1 VQPDLAQTNLQQRKT
16 NASDP
21 VIGEANVAR
30 TINSDYTEKYGF
42 NDDVINSLD
51 IGIGLDEGKIRE
63 ISAYKSEP
71 EWMLELRLKAYHEF
85 KARPMPMW
93 GADLSEID
101 FDKIHYFVR
110 ATDTK
115 GRDWNE
121 VPDKIKDTFERLG
134 IPQAE
139 RKFLAGVASQYESE
153 VVYHKLKEEW
163 TKLGVIFEDTD
174 TGLQKYPEIY
184 KKYFGKL
191 IPFTDNKFAALNTAT
206 WSGGSFIYVPKG
218 VKVTVPLQA
227 YFRINAKNMGQFE
240 RTLIIV
246 DEGAEIHYIEGC
258 TAPTYSTD
266 SLHAAVVEIFVERN
280 AKCRYTTIQNWS
292 DNVYNLVTKRAVAKR
307 DAVMEWIDCNLGSK
321 VTMKYPSVR
330 LVEPRAHG
338 EVLSIALAGK
348 GQHQDAGAKIFH
360 QAPKT
365 SSLIMSKSIC
375 LNGGRTSYRGML
387 KIAKGAKKSK
397 ANIICDALIL
407 DNNGSRTDTYPT
419 NIIDEEEVTLGHEA
433 SVSKV
438 NDEQLFYLMS
448 RGLSEADASALIVS
462 GFIEPVVKELP
473 MEYAMEMNAL
483 IQMSMAGSV
492 G

>member
-1 VQPDLAQTNLQQRKT
+1 MSQNLQQRKT
-16 NASDP
+16 NAGDP
-21 VIGEANVAR
+21 IAEEANVAR
-30 TINSDYTEKYGF
+30 RINSDYSEKFGF
-42 NDDVINSLD
+42 SDDVQNDLD
-51 IGIGLDEGKIRE
+51 IGTGINAEKVRQ
-63 ISAYKSEP
+63 ISTHKHEP
-71 EWMLELRLKAYHEF
+71 DWMLELRLKALGEF
-85 KARPMPMW
+85 EARPMPTW
-93 GADLSEID
+93 GADLSGID
-101 FDKIHYFVR
+101 FDAIHYYVR
-110 ATDTK
+110 ATDRK
-115 GRDWNE
+115 GRSWEE
-121 VPDKIKDTFERLG
+121 VPDKIKNTFEKLG

-153 VVYHKLKEEW
+153 VVYHRLKEEW

-174 TGLQKYPEIY
+174 TGLQKYPELY

-191 IPFTDNKFAALNTAT
+191 IPFTDNKFAALNTAV

-227 YFRINAKNMGQFE
+227 YFRINSRNMGQFE

-246 DEGAEIHYIEGC
+246 DEGAQLHYIEGC
-258 TAPTYSTD
+258 TAPTYTTD
-266 SLHAAVVEIFVERN
+266 SLHAAVVEIFVERGG
-280 AKCRYTTIQNWS
+280 KCRYTTIQNWS

-307 DAVMEWIDCNLGSK
+307 DATMEWVDCNLGSK

-338 EVLSIALAGK
+338 EVLSIALANRN
-348 GQHQDAGAKIFH
+348 QHQDAGAKIFH

-375 LNGGRTSYRGML
+375 LNGGHTSYRGML
-387 KIAKGAKKSK
+387 KIAKGAKQSKS
-397 ANIICDALIL
+397 NVICDALIL

-419 NIIDEEEVTLGHEA
+419 NIIDEEQVTLGHEA

-438 NDEQLFYLMS
+438 NQEQLFYLTS
-448 RGLSEADASALIVS
+448 RGLSEADAAALIVS

-473 MEYAMEMNAL
+473 MEYAMELNAL
-483 IQMSMAGSV
+483 INMSMAGSV